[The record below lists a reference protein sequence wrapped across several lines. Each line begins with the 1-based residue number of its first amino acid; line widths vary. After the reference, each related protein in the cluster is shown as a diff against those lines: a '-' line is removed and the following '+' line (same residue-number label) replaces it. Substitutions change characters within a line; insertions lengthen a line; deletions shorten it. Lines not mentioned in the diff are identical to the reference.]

1 MRPDEARVADTRAW
15 LVRAHEDL
23 RGAAVDLAAT
33 PPLLGDATFHCQQ
46 AVEKAMKAFLAWHDH
61 PFRKT
66 HDLAELGRQCVTLDP
81 TLEPPLRQAAPLSEY
96 AWRYRYP
103 GDPDEP
109 TRDEVDEALAIARQ
123 VVATLTGRLPA
134 AVRP

>member
-1 MRPDEARVADTRAW
+1 MRPDEARGADTRAW

-23 RGAAVDLAAT
+23 RGAVIDLAAE

-66 HDLAELGRQCVTLDP
+66 HDLAELGRQCVALMP
-81 TLEPPLRQAAPLSEY
+81 TIETALREAAPLSEY

-109 TRDEVDEALAIARQ
+109 TREEVDEALAIARR
-123 VVATLTGRLPA
+123 VVGALTGLLPA
-134 AVRP
+134 SVRP

>member
-1 MRPDEARVADTRAW
+1 MQPDEARVADTRAW

-23 RGAAVDLAAT
+23 RGAAIDLGAV

-46 AVEKAMKAFLAWHDH
+46 AVEKAMKAFLAWHDQ

-66 HDLAELGRQCVTLDP
+66 HDLTELGRQCVALRPALEATLRP
-81 TLEPPLRQAAPLSEY
+81 AAPLSEY

-103 GDPDEP
+103 GDPAEP
-109 TRDEVDEALAIARQ
+109 MREEVDEAPAIARQ
-123 VVATLTGRLPA
+123 VVATLTGLLPA
-134 AVRP
+134 SVRP